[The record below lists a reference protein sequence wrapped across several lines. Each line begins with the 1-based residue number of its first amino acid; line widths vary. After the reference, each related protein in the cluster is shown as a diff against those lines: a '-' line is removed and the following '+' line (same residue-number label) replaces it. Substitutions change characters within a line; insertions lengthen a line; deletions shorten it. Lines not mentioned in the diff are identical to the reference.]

1 MIEASSFRQG
11 DCEGRRLRLGESST
25 TVSVAMEFAF
35 RTAENC
41 LNVER

>member
-1 MIEASSFRQG
+1 MIEASSFRQT
-11 DCEGRRLRLGESST
+11 DQQSRRLRFGESST
-25 TVSVAMEFAF
+25 IVFVAMEFAF